1 MPDGI
6 VKFDSGESSEM
17 KSIHPRPQ
25 AFHMCQHISHVPRSK
40 SPWGTKQYFTNP
52 KNLFCQKSHCH
63 DDNGFFLANDSNFD
77 RNPLR
82 GCNYGSEGGAV
93 LNLGGCSFDVRG
105 CSLMHNIK
113 ELQISIFSASNAIIF
128 PFWCPTLCWNRRTLS
143 VQFRFQHL
151 SASFSYSGWYA
162 QGLPRSP

>member
-1 MPDGI
+1 MFSF
-6 VKFDSGESSEM
+6 VLSFCTVSKVNWSSL
-17 KSIHPRPQ
+17 
-25 AFHMCQHISHVPRSK
+25 VSK
-40 SPWGTKQYFTNP
+40 MTKPVY
-52 KNLFCQKSHCH
+52 NLSYTRVLS
-63 DDNGFFLANDSNFD
+63 NMANDSNFD

-82 GCNYGSEGGAV
+82 GCNYGLEGGAF
-93 LNLGGCSFDVRG
+93 LILGGCIFDVRG

-143 VQFRFQHL
+143 AQFRFQYL